1 MIEGDAPS
9 RGESALRI
17 ACGVAASLPPVGLD
31 VGAYGT
37 LLWFLV
43 HDEARRSGATL
54 STDDA
59 LTVLRAAGPEL
70 GWAVLVGPGIKWIN
84 LFFGVGLGASFN
96 LEAAR
101 NVRAATRLYLASG
114 RRLRGHALRQELE
127 EYRKAERKRR
137 RLELEETRTQ
147 ERDRQHLANLAPLTH
162 PV

>member
-1 MIEGDAPS
+1 MIEADAPS
-9 RGESALRI
+9 RSDSALRI
-17 ACGVAASLPPVGLD
+17 ACGVAASLPPLGFD

-59 LTVLRAAGPEL
+59 LTILRAAGPEL
-70 GWAVLVGPGIKWIN
+70 GWAVLVGPGIKWVN
-84 LFFGVGLGASFN
+84 LLFGVGLGTSFN
-96 LEAAR
+96 LDAAR

-127 EYRKAERKRR
+127 EYRKAERKRIKLGR
-137 RLELEETRTQ
+137 EESLRQ
-147 ERDRQHLANLAPLTH
+147 ERERQLLPGLA
-162 PV
+162 

>member
-1 MIEGDAPS
+1 MIAAADPS
-9 RGESALRI
+9 RSDSALRI

-43 HDEARRSGATL
+43 HDEARRWGATL

-70 GWAVLVGPGIKWIN
+70 GWAVLVGPGIKWVN
-84 LFFGVGLGASFN
+84 LLFGVGLGASLN
-96 LEAAR
+96 LGAAH

-127 EYRKAERKRR
+127 EDRKAERERR
-137 RLELEETRTQ
+137 RLEREGA
-147 ERDRQHLANLAPLTH
+147 RQQLTNLAPVTN
-162 PV
+162 PI